1 MAMLKSVCG
10 LTQTHCTVM
19 SVIGMLLFSDYLFA
33 TKSEVTVFA
42 AASLETALTEVL
54 PKDHEPPVS
63 FSFASSSTLARQISH
78 GAPADIFV
86 SANRTW
92 MDYLQRE
99 GHIDTTTRVDML
111 ANRLVIIA
119 PAGSSFSEKPN
130 WEWDLSSTIDG
141 YLAIGDPGHVPAG
154 MYAKQAF
161 IKLGWWPGLAPRL
174 VAAPSV
180 RAALLFVARGECSAG
195 VVYATDAMVSD
206 EVEIVTTLPENL
218 HDPIRYSVA
227 ITANTEAYNVR
238 TVMDRLLSP
247 VATEIFNSHGFIVLE
262 REEKDAESFVE

>member
-1 MAMLKSVCG
+1 MAMLKPDYG
-10 LTQTHCTVM
+10 LIQTHCAVM
-19 SVIGMLLFSDYLFA
+19 SIIGLLLFPDYLFA

-54 PKDHEPPVS
+54 QKDHEPPVS

-119 PAGSSFSEKPN
+119 PAGYSFSGTSDR
-130 WEWDLSSTIDG
+130 EWDFPSALDG
-141 YLAIGDPGHVPAG
+141 YLAIGDPDHVPAG

-161 IKLGWWPGLAPRL
+161 TKLGWWPSLAPRL
-174 VAAPSV
+174 VAAPNV

-238 TVMDRLLSP
+238 TVMDRLFSP
-247 VATEIFNSHGFIVLE
+247 VAAEIFDSHGFIVLE
-262 REEKDAESFVE
+262 REE